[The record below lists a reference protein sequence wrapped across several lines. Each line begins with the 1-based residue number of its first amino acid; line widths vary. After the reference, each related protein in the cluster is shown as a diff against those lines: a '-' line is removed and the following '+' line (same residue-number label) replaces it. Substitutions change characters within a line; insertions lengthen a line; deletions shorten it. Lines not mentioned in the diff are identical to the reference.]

1 MPNPDLCTEL
11 SAMRDI
17 ASALDR
23 LHQPTRARVLR
34 WIVERF
40 QDDAP
45 FLVTSTPAIA
55 STAVSEWDV
64 LQTAHAVDE
73 SLSVGTLNDLFA
85 PDAPTVAKEPVTQSV
100 SGMLQELVAEFHDL
114 AREWNG
120 PDAAPVDRQ
129 SAEALVPV
137 AS

>member
-1 MPNPDLCTEL
+1 MPADLQTEL

-23 LHQPTRARVLR
+23 LDQPTRARVLR
-34 WIVERF
+34 WTMERL
-40 QDDAP
+40 QGDVP
-45 FLVTSTPAIA
+45 FLVTGMPGIA
-55 STAVSEWDV
+55 LAAVSEWDV
-64 LQTAHAVDE
+64 ALPDHVTDE

-85 PDAPTVAKEPVTQSV
+85 PDAPMVAKEPVTQSI
-100 SGMLQELVAEFHDL
+100 SAMLQELVAEFHDL

-129 SAEALVPV
+129 IANPLVPV